1 MLKIQNFT
9 DITTTNN
16 SGYSLKI
23 IHALEHVKM
32 YYVEYYWGSGLKNK
46 WKHVGFYVMK
56 EMVTWYIYRCYIVDF
71 ATQMAYPYTTS
82 IDGFQS
88 KLTFLERLDD
98 AVKRLNSGKLKG
110 DLIQNTPDLC

>member
-46 WKHVGFYVMK
+46 WKHFGFYVMK

-98 AVKRLNSGKLKG
+98 AVNRLNSGKLKG
-110 DLIQNTPDLC
+110 DLIENTPDLC